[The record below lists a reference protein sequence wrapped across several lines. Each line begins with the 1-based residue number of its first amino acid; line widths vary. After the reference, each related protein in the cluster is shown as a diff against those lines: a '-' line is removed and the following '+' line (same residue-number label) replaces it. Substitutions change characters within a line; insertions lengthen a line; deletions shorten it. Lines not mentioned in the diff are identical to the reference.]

1 MDPNQQFPNQPMPGQ
16 SMQGS
21 DPLVQQ
27 AYGQAQTAQPMM
39 AAEPQAYEQP
49 MMAAQPEMAQA
60 YEPQMA
66 TQPAGD
72 TGAMMQAEMQAAA
85 EQEAARAQAEREQAQ
100 VAEAKAAEAKGKK
113 SSKAMLAGLICAII
127 VAVAGI
133 GFGVFMMISAQDTEQ
148 SYKKQ
153 VSNLQSQISQLNA
166 AAAGE
171 TITVTVNDEQV
182 ELDPVTAEN
191 TEDYIY
197 VGEWGMK
204 IKIPEGFRWAS
215 YRFYDSGTY
224 TSLAVLGAD
233 CTDAAACQNIPSFVD
248 PAGMGNFIG
257 GVTRMPRAD
266 FENQTVI
273 DGSSAPVFSDSN
285 YVYVFNGPQAVSST
299 DEATQAL
306 EEKSAQMV
314 QTMLKNPENY
324 SSIK

>member
-16 SMQGS
+16 PMQGS

-39 AAEPQAYEQP
+39 VAEPQAYEQP

-60 YEPQMA
+60 YEPQA
-66 TQPAGD
+66 VAQPAGD

-171 TITVTVNDEQV
+171 TITVTVNDEEVQLGP
-182 ELDPVTAEN
+182 ELAEN

-197 VGEWGMK
+197 VGEWGIK
-204 IKIPEGFRWAS
+204 IKIPEGFNVTG
-215 YRFYDSGTY
+215 YRYDDVDRYNLGVSG
-224 TSLAVLGAD
+224 SAVRIWGTTGNTVNDFANVDLNQSGLGNVLRYPKG
-233 CTDAAACQNIPSFVD
+233 TQFNI
-248 PAGMGNFIG
+248 G
-257 GVTRMPRAD
+257 
-266 FENQTVI
+266 
-273 DGSSAPVFSDSN
+273 SAPELLFSDDNWSY
-285 YVYVFNGPQAVSST
+285 YVVAPQAPYSV
-299 DEATQAL
+299 DEAEQAI
-306 EEKSAQMV
+306 ETNSITAVQQMLRV
-314 QTMLKNPENY
+314 LENY
-324 SSIK
+324 SPIK

>member
-16 SMQGS
+16 PMQGS

-60 YEPQMA
+60 YEPQA
-66 TQPAGD
+66 AAQPASN

-153 VSNLQSQISQLNA
+153 VSNLQNQISQLN

-204 IKIPEGFRWAS
+204 IKIPEGFNVTG
-215 YRFYDSGTY
+215 YRYDDVDRYNLGVSGSTVRIWG
-224 TSLAVLGAD
+224 TTGNTVNDFANVDLNQSGLGSVLRYPKG
-233 CTDAAACQNIPSFVD
+233 TQFNV
-248 PAGMGNFIG
+248 G
-257 GVTRMPRAD
+257 
-266 FENQTVI
+266 
-273 DGSSAPVFSDSN
+273 SAPVLLFSDDKWS
-285 YVYVFNGPQAVSST
+285 YYIVGPQAAFST
-299 DEATQAL
+299 DESEQAI
-306 EEKSAQMV
+306 EENSITVIRQML
-314 QTMLKNPENY
+314 TNPENY